1 MAFDH
6 RVAWITGASSG
17 IGESLATELLLR
29 GAYVILSGRRRD
41 ALARVAAAA
50 PERAL
55 LLPFQATDFEV
66 LPEIVEGAWG
76 WRGGIDL
83 LVNNAG
89 ISQRSLALDT
99 GLEVYR
105 RLLEVDVLG
114 PVALTQQV
122 LPRMVARGSG
132 HIAVVSSVAGKVGAP
147 LRTGYCAAKHAVV
160 GYFDALRSEVDKAYG
175 IRVSVILPGAV
186 RTAIA
191 ANALTGDGSPRG
203 RSDDFIENGLDP
215 DSAVRIM
222 LDGLAAGEREI
233 AVAQEPEMLAL
244 QWRRGDPDRLWNTM
258 ADEGARLAAARAAQ
272 YRVTTTLGE
281 TR

>member
-1 MAFDH
+1 MDFQH
-6 RVAWITGASSG
+6 RIAWVTGASSG
-17 IGESLATELLLR
+17 IGASLAALLLQR
-29 GAYVILSGRRRD
+29 GASVVLSGRRAD

-50 PERAL
+50 PARTL
-55 LLPFQATDFEV
+55 VLPFEATDFHT
-66 LPEIVEGAWG
+66 LPAVVERAWR

-99 GLEVYR
+99 GLDVYR
-105 RLLEVDVLG
+105 QLLEVDVLG

-122 LPRMVARGSG
+122 LPRMVARRSG

-147 LRTGYCAAKHAVV
+147 LRTGYSATKHAVV
-160 GYFDALRSEVDKAYG
+160 GYFDALRSEVEKAYG
-175 IRVSVILPGAV
+175 IRVSVILPGPV

-191 ANALTGDGSPRG
+191 ANALTANGSPQG
-203 RSDDFIENGLDP
+203 HSEPFIDDGMDV
-215 DSAVRIM
+215 DAAARIM

-233 AVAQEPEMLAL
+233 AVAEGREAAAL
-244 QWRRGDPDRLWNTM
+244 QWRCSDPARLWDM
-258 ADEGARLAAARAAQ
+258 LADEGQRLAAARESRTA
-272 YRVTTTLGE
+272 TTTFEE